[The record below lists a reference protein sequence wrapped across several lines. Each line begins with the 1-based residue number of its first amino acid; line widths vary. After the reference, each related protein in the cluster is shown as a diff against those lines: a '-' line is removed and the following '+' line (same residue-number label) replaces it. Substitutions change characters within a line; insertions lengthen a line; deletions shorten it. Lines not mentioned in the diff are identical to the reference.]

1 LAAVLICSPVYA
13 GVTLAPQ
20 PFETAEDLFYGT
32 YVDLQSSIMRLGE
45 FYHVEHGPEI
55 HEIWSYHYEF
65 DITNRPKEWMPRIL
79 KVYVQT
85 YTVNGKPSF
94 RIMLE
99 ETKYRLGGIE
109 EIHHVYMEDR
119 NLDTWPDVIEEN
131 WVVIDTSK
139 GHRTIKDM
147 RSKGDPTK
155 GYEKIDR
162 RWDRWFAYWMKVQI
176 FEFKETFKLRP
187 FQDNPKMEI

>member
-1 LAAVLICSPVYA
+1 
-13 GVTLAPQ
+13 
-20 PFETAEDLFYGT
+20 
-32 YVDLQSSIMRLGE
+32 
-45 FYHVEHGPEI
+45 
-55 HEIWSYHYEF
+55 
-65 DITNRPKEWMPRIL
+65 
-79 KVYVQT
+79 
-85 YTVNGKPSF
+85 
-94 RIMLE
+94 MLE
-99 ETKYRLGGIE
+99 EIKYRLAGIE